1 MADERMFFFSGMFWI
16 INEGGM
22 ISFQSHSVVAANESI
37 GLSDDHQWQITL
49 QRRDIGQR
57 L

>member
-49 QRRDIGQR
+49 QRRDIGRR